1 VWGKRSTY
9 KKGDKMKKYAEK
21 LFVMFAVF
29 STAGITF
36 LWVIIMNAV
45 AHAMGVKLD
54 EVGGLVGNLVSFLA
68 LAVPMAYFMFLLVI
82 VDKKV
87 TEWIEK

>member
-1 VWGKRSTY
+1 
-9 KKGDKMKKYAEK
+9 MKKYAEK

-36 LWVIIMNAV
+36 LWIITMDAL
-45 AHAMGVKLD
+45 AYAMGISRLD
-54 EVGGLVGNLVSFLA
+54 EVGGIAKNLVA
-68 LAVPMAYFMFLLVI
+68 LIAVAVPMMYFMFLLVV

-87 TEWIEK
+87 TKWIEK

>member
-1 VWGKRSTY
+1 
-9 KKGDKMKKYAEK
+9 MKKYAEK

-36 LWVIIMNAV
+36 LWVITMNAL
-45 AHAMGVKLD
+45 ANAMGISRLD
-54 EVGGLVGNLVSFLA
+54 EVDGLVGNLVALLA
-68 LAVPMAYFMFLLVI
+68 LAVPMAYSMFLLVV